1 MPRELD
7 ALGSGAGAVLAVGLL
22 ALAGCGLGGLVVKF
36 TRPGRWTIGETL
48 LVRIIFG
55 LNLLALLGVI
65 LGQLGLLTQGRTG
78 WLLAAGSLVAV
89 VDFARTRGDW
99 LPPAG
104 SWRQRFNGRPSLS
117 AALVGGL
124 ALLATLATLGP
135 ALCFPAGWDELVY
148 HATLPRRWAAEGWPA
163 FYADLPYSGFPS
175 LGEILFWLASPI
187 ESLVTSR
194 LLVWAAWMA
203 GFVLLEALLRRRL
216 PRQVSLALVLALAI
230 SPASLLVS
238 ANCYVEA
245 LLMADLAAMLFV
257 LAVPQRAASDRVTLR
272 TAAILGILAGGAAAV
287 KLTGVVLLVVPL
299 GVLAALA
306 LKPSRR
312 TRALAASATA
322 TTVAALVALP
332 FYLRPWLATG
342 NPLYPYFAGWFS
354 DDPARLEM
362 SRYHHAIGGA
372 WFGVHTLDAFLTG
385 PILLAFRD
393 ENYDGWFGWQL
404 VGLLALAGGAL
415 VVRRRRAL
423 WAAAVLVGL
432 LWLAL
437 YAFWFFTAQQARFL
451 VPAML
456 LVVLLAG
463 QGFRQLVRQQ
473 GPWRSGIVA
482 ALVLASLA
490 SLPWRTAG
498 YYAASWLTIGGAF
511 SQTHFV
517 DEGTSFRHLPLARAC
532 REHLP
537 ENARLLVLF
546 ENRTLYLPQP
556 ALVGTP
562 FFQERGFTPPED
574 FAEPAAILARLRE
587 DQITHVVLAKGP
599 LGPDRLAEWTD
610 RLDPLFRSLEAAT
623 RQDALRVIWE
633 SDDYALLEVRATR
646 P

>member
-1 MPRELD
+1 M
-7 ALGSGAGAVLAVGLL
+7 
-22 ALAGCGLGGLVVKF
+22 
-36 TRPGRWTIGETL
+36 
-48 LVRIIFG
+48 
-55 LNLLALLGVI
+55 
-65 LGQLGLLTQGRTG
+65 
-78 WLLAAGSLVAV
+78 
-89 VDFARTRGDW
+89 
-99 LPPAG
+99 
-104 SWRQRFNGRPSLS
+104 
-117 AALVGGL
+117 
-124 ALLATLATLGP
+124 
-135 ALCFPAGWDELVY
+135 
-148 HATLPRRWAAEGWPA
+148 
-163 FYADLPYSGFPS
+163 PYSGFPS
-175 LGEILFWLASPI
+175 LGEILFWLAAPI

-194 LLVWAAWMA
+194 LLVWAAWLA
-203 GFVLLEALLRRRL
+203 GFVLLEAILRRRL
-216 PRQVSLALVLALAI
+216 PRHVSLALVLALAI

-245 LLMADLAAMLFV
+245 LLVADLAALLFV
-257 LAVPQRAASDRVTLR
+257 LTVPQRAASDRVSFR
-272 TAAILGILAGGAAAV
+272 TATILGILAGGAAAV
-287 KLTGVVLLVVPL
+287 KLTGLVLLVVPL

-306 LKPSRR
+306 WKPSRR
-312 TRALAASATA
+312 IRALAAGGVATA
-322 TTVAALVALP
+322 VSALVALP

-404 VGLLALAGGAL
+404 VGLLALAIAAL
-415 VVRRRRAL
+415 VNRRRRSL
-423 WAAAVLVGL
+423 WAAAGLLGL

-463 QGFRQLVRQQ
+463 LGFRQLGFRQLVRQP

-482 ALVLASLA
+482 MLVLASLA

-498 YYAASWLTIGGAF
+498 YYAASWLTIAGAF

-517 DEGTSFRHLPLARAC
+517 DEGTSFRHLPLVRAC

-537 ENARLLVLF
+537 AGARLLVLF

-562 FFQERGFTPPED
+562 FFQEQGFTPPEA

-610 RLDPLFRSLEAAT
+610 RLDPLFRGLEAAT
-623 RQDALRVIWE
+623 REDALRVIWE
-633 SDDYALLEVRATR
+633 SDDYALLEVRAA
-646 P
+646 PP

>member
-1 MPRELD
+1 MPQELD
-7 ALGSGAGAVLAVGLL
+7 ALGSGAWAVLAVSLV
-22 ALAGCGLGGLVVKF
+22 ALASCGFGGLAVRA
-36 TRPGRWTIGETL
+36 TRPSRWTTGETL
-48 LVRIIFG
+48 LMRIVVG
-55 LNLLALLGVI
+55 LNLLALVGVV
-65 LGQLGLLTQGRTG
+65 LGQLCFLLEGRSVWLLLSGSLLT
-78 WLLAAGSLVAV
+78 VA
-89 VDFARTRGDW
+89 DFILTREDW
-99 LPPAG
+99 RPPSG
-104 SWRQRFNGRPSLS
+104 SWRWRFSRKPSLS
-117 AALVGGL
+117 TALVG
-124 ALLATLATLGP
+124 ALVLLTTLVTLGP

-148 HATLPRRWAAEGWPA
+148 HATLPRRWAADGLPA

-175 LGEILFWLASPI
+175 LGEIVFWLAAPI
-187 ESLVTSR
+187 ESLITSR
-194 LLVWAAWMA
+194 LLVWAAWLV
-203 GFVLLEALLRRRL
+203 GFVLLEAILRRRL

-245 LLMADLAAMLFV
+245 LLVADLAAMLFV
-257 LAVPQRAASDRVTLR
+257 LTVPQRAASVRVSLR

-287 KLTGVVLLVVPL
+287 KLTGLVLLVVPL
-299 GVLAALA
+299 GVLVVLA

-312 TRALAASATA
+312 TRALAAGGVATA
-322 TTVAALVALP
+322 VSALVALP
-332 FYLRPWLATG
+332 FYLRPWLETG
-342 NPLYPYFAGWFS
+342 NPLYPFFAHWFS

-372 WFGVHTLDAFLTG
+372 WFGVHTLDAFVTG

-404 VGLLALAGGAL
+404 VGLLVLAAAALL
-415 VVRRRRAL
+415 LRRRRSL
-423 WAAAVLVGL
+423 WAAAVLLGL

-456 LVVLLAG
+456 LIVLLAG
-463 QGFRQLVRQQ
+463 LGFRQLVRQR

-498 YYAASWLTIGGAF
+498 YYAASWLTIAGSF

-517 DEGTSFRHLPLARAC
+517 DEGTSFRHLPLVRAC

-537 ENARLLVLF
+537 ANTRLLVLF

-562 FFQERGFTPPED
+562 FFQERGFTPPEA
-574 FAEPAAILARLRE
+574 FADPATIRARLHE
-587 DQITHVVLAKGP
+587 FQITHIVLAKGP

-610 RLDPLFRSLEAAT
+610 RLDPLFRGIEAAT
-623 RQDALRVIWE
+623 RLDTLRVIWE
-633 SDDYALLEVRATR
+633 SDDYALLEVRAAA